1 MESELDALDGRIR
14 SLIRF
19 SEQLRVEN
27 VGLRQQLAAAQAESQ
42 ELREK
47 MSLAKVRLEAL
58 LARIPRDEE

>member
-27 VGLRQQLAAAQAESQ
+27 VGLRQQLAAAQAECQ

-58 LARIPRDEE
+58 LARIPREEE

>member
-27 VGLRQQLAAAQAESQ
+27 VDLRQQLAAAQAESQ